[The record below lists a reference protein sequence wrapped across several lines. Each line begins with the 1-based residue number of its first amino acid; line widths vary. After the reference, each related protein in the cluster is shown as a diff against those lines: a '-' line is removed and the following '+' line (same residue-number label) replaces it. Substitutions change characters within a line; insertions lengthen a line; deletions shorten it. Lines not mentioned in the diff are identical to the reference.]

1 MNKTMKIDIGDLCT
15 YCGKDTSFGSGL
27 FVNRIPSGA
36 NGKLLLQRG
45 QEVLE
50 EESDIDAG
58 SGIDGNLL
66 FDTLIDVE
74 VDGYMCP
81 DCQRIECDECGE
93 LTLEYELVDGE
104 IPIPDGQRNWAYQLQ
119 LCPDCM
125 EKREVTDD

>member
-81 DCQRIECDECGE
+81 DCQSIECDECGE
-93 LTLEYELVDGE
+93 LTLEYEWMNMGGFLFDQE
-104 IPIPDGQRNWAYQLQ
+104 DPIR

-125 EKREVTDD
+125 AKREVK

>member
-1 MNKTMKIDIGDLCT
+1 MKVDIGELCT
-15 YCGKDTSFGSGL
+15 HCGIDTSFKANNGM

-50 EESDIDAG
+50 EESDID
-58 SGIDGNLL
+58 GNLL
-66 FDTLIDVE
+66 LDTLIDVE

-81 DCQRIECDECGE
+81 DCQSIECDECGE

-104 IPIPDGQRNWAYQLQ
+104 IPIQ

-125 EKREVTDD
+125 AKREVK

>member
-1 MNKTMKIDIGDLCT
+1 MEIDIGDLCT
-15 YCGKDTSFGSGL
+15 HCGRDTSFGSVDENGEKLLL

-50 EESDIDAG
+50 EESDID
-58 SGIDGNLL
+58 GNLL
-66 FDTLIDVE
+66 LDTLIDVE

-81 DCQRIECDECGE
+81 DCQCIECDECGE
-93 LTLEYELVDGE
+93 LTLEYEWMNMGGFLFDQE
-104 IPIPDGQRNWAYQLQ
+104 DPIR

-125 EKREVTDD
+125 EKREVANE